1 MAAEAS
7 ISLDSDNERQRQV
20 LAEEVES
27 GVAHRFGDSV
37 KCTRSAGSTSL
48 NLSAPSAHDA
58 HVAQTY
64 ASKVVSERSK
74 RPNPAVAHLRERADS
89 VRQSTGLV
97 RIELRVPDDVMQ
109 HICGKRNANLHAAA
123 EARSRMYNP
132 APFVNIHGWSDLC
145 SACASAD
152 ALRQNCG
159 G

>member
-1 MAAEAS
+1 
-7 ISLDSDNERQRQV
+7 
-20 LAEEVES
+20 
-27 GVAHRFGDSV
+27 
-37 KCTRSAGSTSL
+37 
-48 NLSAPSAHDA
+48 
-58 HVAQTY
+58 
-64 ASKVVSERSK
+64 
-74 RPNPAVAHLRERADS
+74 

-145 SACASAD
+145 SACASTD